1 MYRALKTAQNDLHT
15 TLLKFADEVI
25 QVVESKHVE
34 PISNA
39 IPNAQAG
46 CCETQ
51 DNTSAA
57 IQLLSSKQ
65 DIQFRVLNG
74 SLNSINDN
82 MAKIVALLSE
92 NRAVFNTA
100 TTIPSIQP
108 TATNADLKNVGTIQ
122 EVSNIEEEEEVE
134 VEVEDADEAQEEEV
148 EEEEVE
154 VEEVEEVEVEEVE
167 VEEEA
172 ELEVEEW
179 TYKGRLFFKDTN
191 NTVYAKDGDDVGEPV
206 GTYDPVKNLL
216 KKLVPN

>member
-39 IPNAQAG
+39 IPNSQAG

-122 EVSNIEEEEEVE
+122 EVSNIDEEEEVE
-134 VEVEDADEAQEEEV
+134 VEVEDADEAQEEV
-148 EEEEVE
+148 
-154 VEEVEEVEVEEVE
+154 EVEEVEVEEVE
-167 VEEEA
+167 EEEVEDADEAQEEA

-216 KKLVPN
+216 KKLAPN

>member
-34 PISNA
+34 PISNV

-154 VEEVEEVEVEEVE
+154 EVEEEVDADEAQ
-167 VEEEA
+167 EEA

>member
-15 TLLKFADEVI
+15 TLLKFADDVI
-25 QVVESKHVE
+25 QVVESKQAE

-39 IPNAQAG
+39 IPNAQGG
-46 CCETQ
+46 CCDTQ

-74 SLNSINDN
+74 AINSINDN

-108 TATNADLKNVGTIQ
+108 TASSADLKNVGVTEI
-122 EVSNIEEEEEVE
+122 SDIEEVEDSDE
-134 VEVEDADEAQEEEV
+134 VEVEDADEAQEEVEVEEIEV
-148 EEEEVE
+148 EEEV
-154 VEEVEEVEVEEVE
+154 
-167 VEEEA
+167 EEA

-216 KKLVPN
+216 KKLTPN

>member
-15 TLLKFADEVI
+15 TLLKFADDVI

-34 PISNA
+34 PISNV
-39 IPNAQAG
+39 IPNSQAG

-148 EEEEVE
+148 EVE
-154 VEEVEEVEVEEVE
+154 VEEVEEVEVEEVEDE

-216 KKLVPN
+216 KKLAPN

>member
-25 QVVESKHVE
+25 QVVESKQAE

-39 IPNAQAG
+39 IPNAQGG
-46 CCETQ
+46 CCDTQ

-74 SLNSINDN
+74 AINSINDN

-108 TATNADLKNVGTIQ
+108 TATNTDLKNIGTVEEV
-122 EVSNIEEEEEVE
+122 EVSDIKEEENADEVE
-134 VEVEDADEAQEEEV
+134 VEVEEEV
-148 EEEEVE
+148 EGVEVE
-154 VEEVEEVEVEEVE
+154 EEVEEVEVE
-167 VEEEA
+167 EEEA

-179 TYKGRLFFKDTN
+179 TYKGRLFFKDSN

-216 KKLVPN
+216 KKLAPN

>member
-25 QVVESKHVE
+25 QVVESKHAE

-51 DNTSAA
+51 DATSAA
-57 IQLLSSKQ
+57 IQLLHTKQ

-108 TATNADLKNVGTIQ
+108 TATNSDLKNIGT
-122 EVSNIEEEEEVE
+122 VEEVE
-134 VEVEDADEAQEEEV
+134 VSDIKEEEDADEVEIEVEEEVEDADEAEV
-148 EEEEVE
+148 E
-154 VEEVEEVEVEEVE
+154 
-167 VEEEA
+167 EEEA

-179 TYKGRLFFKDTN
+179 TYKGRLFFKDSN

-216 KKLVPN
+216 KKLAPN